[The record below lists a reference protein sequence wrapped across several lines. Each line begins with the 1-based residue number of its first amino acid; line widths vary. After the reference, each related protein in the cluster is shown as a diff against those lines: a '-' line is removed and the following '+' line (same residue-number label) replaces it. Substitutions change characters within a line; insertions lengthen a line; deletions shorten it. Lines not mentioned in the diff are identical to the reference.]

1 MNLQIFATFVVYYN
15 LINCKMRKS
24 YPIIVIALT
33 ALCYLS
39 CAPKGVVVDDNV
51 PAGNIVYERILNDT
65 VYVHQ
70 QLRGSKKAWFY
81 WAFRV
86 RGAQGRT
93 LTFKFTKSFA
103 ICERGPLVSL
113 DRGKSYEYL
122 AEQGSTPHSFTY
134 TFPKDAKEVW
144 FYECHPYTPQMWED
158 FVAKRSH
165 IGEFETG
172 VLCKT
177 RKGRD
182 VPFFR
187 MTTKNALPKR
197 SVVVSARHHCSEA
210 PAAYVMEGFVA
221 SFLEDSELGAWL
233 RENVEL
239 TVVPFVDMDGAV
251 EGDQGKWRL
260 PHDHNRD
267 YTDFI
272 YPETA
277 ALASLIAETE
287 PQVFMDFHNPKL
299 YKYNDNYIYTPYK
312 ENHGVVEY
320 NFSALIE
327 KYQEGN
333 LNYKATDNMPYGVSW
348 NKGSNYTDGLNVVNW
363 VATNIKGIEICRTFE
378 IPFAYANG
386 EQVYPDKMRQFGH
399 GLARALKAYIDG
411 EVLVTQMPE
420 PSVEK

>member
-1 MNLQIFATFVVYYN
+1 MRKLYLIIAVTFV
-15 LINCKMRKS
+15 
-24 YPIIVIALT
+24 
-33 ALCYLS
+33 ALCSFYCS
-39 CAPKGVVVDDNV
+39 PKTVVIDDQV
-51 PAGNIVYERILNDT
+51 PAGNIVFERILNDT

-70 QLRGSKKAWFY
+70 SLRGSKKAWFY

-86 RGAQGRT
+86 RGAQGKK
-93 LTFKFTKSFA
+93 LTFVFTKSFA

-113 DRGKSYEYL
+113 DKGKSYEYL
-122 AEQGSTPHSFTY
+122 AEEGSTPHSFTY
-134 TFPKDAKEVW
+134 TFPADAKEVW
-144 FYECHPYTPQMWED
+144 FYECHPYTPEMWEA
-158 FVAKRSH
+158 FLKAPHK
-165 IGEFETG
+165 GEFETG

-187 MTTKNALPKR
+187 MTPRNSKPKF
-197 SVVVSARHHCSEA
+197 SVVLSARHHCSEA
-210 PAAYVMEGFVA
+210 PAMYALEGLVA
-221 SFLEDSELGAWL
+221 TFLEDSELGNWL

-267 YTDFI
+267 YTQFL

-287 PQVFMDFHNPKL
+287 PQMFLDFHNPKL

-312 ENHGVVEY
+312 EYNGVAEL

-327 KYQEGN
+327 KYQEGG
-333 LNYKATDNMPYGVSW
+333 LKYQTTDNLPYGTSW
-348 NKGSNYTDGLNVVNW
+348 NAKHNYTDGMNATSW
-363 VATNIKGIEICRTFE
+363 VATNIKSIEIVRTIEF
-378 IPFAYANG
+378 PFAYSNG
-386 EQVYPDKMRQFGH
+386 ELVYPDKLRQFGH
-399 GLARALKAYIDG
+399 GMARALRAYVEG
-411 EVLVTQMPE
+411 EVLVDKMPE
-420 PSVEK
+420 AQD